1 MEIQQCMRAFACSTE
16 VFGTI
21 ERERR
26 LDERGDRQP
35 VPRRHHFVVARG
47 LGPLPPRRAQRRT
60 HPLVSVGVIGRGPQ
74 LQHRRTVF
82 ERSVRRDTENCC
94 RPMAVA
100 LTENFGQ
107 LVRRPHIRQTLDTG
121 SVCIQRGDEHRVAP
135 QVVQQEPRRL
145 IGDSVRQLISGAS
158 R

>member
-1 MEIQQCMRAFACSTE
+1 M
-16 VFGTI
+16 
-21 ERERR
+21 
-26 LDERGDRQP
+26 
-35 VPRRHHFVVARG
+35 
-47 LGPLPPRRAQRRT
+47 PPRRAQRRT

-100 LTENFGQ
+100 LAENFGQ

-135 QVVQQEPRRL
+135 QVVQL
-145 IGDSVRQLISGAS
+145 IFQIIRTIAGEGTTILLVEQNAHMALKVAKTAHVLETGHLVTSGAAAELA
-158 R
+158 RDDQIRKAYLGVH